1 MKRLI
6 ILSVFSLLLILNA
19 CSKSETEGIIE
30 NPLEPFIGEWSLVS
44 EVSDGVEVNNSEIR
58 LMEIG
63 DNLSET
69 DILGYLNWIYPNV
82 IDSFTLEVYQ
92 DEELMKFWQGTS
104 TITWL
109 CYYDFI
115 EQDQMTM
122 LDSFPGGPSVVTTWA
137 RQ

>member
-6 ILSVFSLLLILNA
+6 FLSAFSLLLILNA
-19 CSKSETEGIIE
+19 CSKSETEEIIE

-63 DNLSET
+63 DNLIET

-104 TITWL
+104 TITWI

-115 EQDQMTM
+115 ERDQMTM
-122 LDSFPGGPSVVTTWA
+122 VDSFPGGPVVVTTWA

>member
-19 CSKSETEGIIE
+19 CSKSEPEEIID
-30 NPLEPFIGEWSLVS
+30 NPLEPLIGEWLLVS
-44 EVSDGVEVNNSEIR
+44 EVSDGVEMNNSVIR
-58 LMEIG
+58 MMEIG
-63 DNLSET
+63 DNFSDT
-69 DILGYLNWIYPNV
+69 DQMGYLNWIYPNV
-82 IDSFTLEVYQ
+82 IDSFTLEVFQ
-92 DEELMKFWQGTS
+92 EEELMKFWQGTS

-122 LDSFPGGPSVVTTWA
+122 LDSFPGGPVVVTTWA